1 MVGAGRRG
9 SRYLEIVVEGYDVG
23 VVAGDTFEDGDL
35 VADEVLPA
43 LHELFV
49 DDLAGIV
56 FAGLD
61 VDGFL
66 DDRIGAAADGLACAV
81 LGAVSG
87 GGGRGGERNTEQ
99 VGTGMVVDCGG

>member
-1 MVGAGRRG
+1 M
-9 SRYLEIVVEGYDVG
+9 ECNDVG
-23 VVAGDTFEDGDL
+23 MVAGDTFEDGYL

-66 DDRIGAAADGLACAV
+66 DDGVGAAADGPACAV
-81 LGAVSG
+81 LRVVSDE
-87 GGGRGGERNTEQ
+87 GGEE
-99 VGTGMVVDCGG
+99 GGENY